1 MGGYRW
7 EPNLHMVNYYLLDFL
22 PRLSVERWKKVILD
36 FFCEPFVLLCIV
48 QDDEVAAVPVFAHIC
63 TPSVFEDI
71 GCTSPAFDAG
81 GCTDSVFTTTD
92 CSATA
97 SVQNPYPA
105 N

>member
-48 QDDEVAAVPVFAHIC
+48 QDDEVATVPVFVHIC
-63 TPSVFEDI
+63 TPPVFE
-71 GCTSPAFDAG
+71 AG
-81 GCTDSVFTTTD
+81 GCTDIVFDDGD

-97 SVQNPYPA
+97 NVQNPDTAA